1 MSGACGL
8 RVLLKSVVDGYAAD
22 HQVCVSSHRTVP
34 GDLRLQ
40 DTRPLCFLLP
50 LQQLVFR
57 SYSFVF
63 PRLSHIDRDMKNVP
77 CFSVLLSEPELFYY
91 IPFLYSISS
100 SSARYPSLMQC
111 MSEMQLFQSIFCPKA
126 NLHIRLFIAK
136 TVNRFF
142 LINQMIKIFRF

>member
-1 MSGACGL
+1 
-8 RVLLKSVVDGYAAD
+8 
-22 HQVCVSSHRTVP
+22 
-34 GDLRLQ
+34 
-40 DTRPLCFLLP
+40 
-50 LQQLVFR
+50 
-57 SYSFVF
+57 
-63 PRLSHIDRDMKNVP
+63 MKNVP
-77 CFSVLLSEPELFYY
+77 CFSVLLSEPEHFYY

-100 SSARYPSLMQC
+100 SSARYPSLMQF